1 VSYVY
6 NIKIKVDKIE
16 NMIEQDLIDLGFER
30 IDRTPEDSGAPYKWR
45 YYTFK
50 VSESFNLFS
59 NASDEVTK
67 EGWYVRIIDNF
78 DFQCYDVTQLVNLI
92 IIIKNNLRNDKTIK

>member
-1 VSYVY
+1 M
-6 NIKIKVDKIE
+6 NLGGIKI
-16 NMIEQDLIDLGFER
+16 MIEQDLIDLGFER
-30 IDRTPEDSGAPYKWR
+30 INRTPEGSGAPYKWH

-59 NASDEVTK
+59 NASDEVIK
-67 EGWYVRIIDNF
+67 GEWYIRITDNF
-78 DFQCYDVTQLVNLI
+78 EFQCYDVTQLVNLI